1 MVAELGLGAKCLC
14 RCEWQASSLRLECQ
28 PQNSYVGARPGLGV
42 EASCP
47 PVSSVSQMVNSDVL
61 TPAAR
66 PSSAPAPLPP
76 PLRVCHQS
84 QLWNDGLRTGCGRA
98 ARRGGTGSNPVS
110 FLQRLTRSTSRFLSL
125 PRLLPPLS
133 WSLSPPLLP
142 GWLSEPHLTSQSL
155 PSDLW
160 HPPLGDVSPQAET
173 VPF

>member
-66 PSSAPAPLPP
+66 PPSAPAPLPP
-76 PLRVCHQS
+76 PPRVCHQS

-110 FLQRLTRSTSRFLSL
+110 FLQRLTSRFLFEHQQVLVLTSTASSSFL
-125 PRLLPPLS
+125 VPQSSSSTWVAEWTP
-133 WSLSPPLLP
+133 
-142 GWLSEPHLTSQSL
+142 PHL
-155 PSDLW
+155 PV
-160 HPPLGDVSPQAET
+160 PPIRPLASTTGGCFST
-173 VPF
+173 G